1 MSHQDAASDTPAVIL
16 TEQRNG
22 VLIITLNRPHA
33 RNAFNLA
40 LALALEREI
49 DRLESDPSLRVGVI
63 TGAQGHFSA
72 GADLK
77 AAQRGEIAI
86 TEKRGAF
93 GLSRRVPSKPL
104 IAAVEGY
111 ALGGGFELAISCDLV
126 VAAENAR
133 FGLPEVSRGVV
144 AVGGA
149 LFRLPRR
156 MPHHVVMELALTGQ
170 ITTAAFLE
178 RHGLVNRVAPEG
190 KALDV
195 ALDLALMIE
204 ANAPLAVR
212 ATKQIARMA
221 FEWSDHEAW
230 DSQWAFALPAL
241 NSEDAREGPRAFAEK
256 RAPVWKGK

>member
-1 MSHQDAASDTPAVIL
+1 MSDKDAPAGSPAILL
-16 TEQRNG
+16 TERREG
-22 VLIITLNRPHA
+22 VLIITLNRTHA
-33 RNAFNLA
+33 RNAFDLA
-40 LALALEREI
+40 LALALEQEI
-49 DRLESDPSLRVGVI
+49 DRFESDRDLRVAII

-93 GLSRRVPSKPL
+93 GLSRRAPAKPV

-111 ALGGGFELAISCDLV
+111 ALGGGFELAISCDLI
-126 VAAENAR
+126 VAAESAR

-156 MPHHVVMELALTGQ
+156 APYHFVMELALTGE
-170 ITTAAFLE
+170 IVTPASLE
-178 RHGLVNRVAPEG
+178 RHGLVNRVVPAGE
-190 KALDV
+190 ALDA
-195 ALDLALMIE
+195 ALELATRIA
-204 ANAPLAVR
+204 ANAPLAVK
-212 ATKQIARMA
+212 ASKQIMRMA
-221 FEWSDHEAW
+221 FEWSDHDAW

-241 NSEDAREGPRAFAEK
+241 NSEDAREGPRAFVEK
-256 RAPVWKGK
+256 RAPAWTGT